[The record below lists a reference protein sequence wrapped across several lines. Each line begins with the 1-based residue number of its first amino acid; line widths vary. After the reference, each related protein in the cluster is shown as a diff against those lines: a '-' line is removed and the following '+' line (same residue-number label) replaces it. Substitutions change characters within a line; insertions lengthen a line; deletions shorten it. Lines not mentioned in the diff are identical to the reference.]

1 VQSKF
6 CIKKALSV
14 LNPVAKEQNQTS
26 QNKTKQNKKEEE
38 KEKQT
43 KKKTKI
49 RKETLF
55 SSPIPT

>member
-1 VQSKF
+1 MQSKF

-26 QNKTKQNKKEEE
+26 QNKTKQNKKEDE

-43 KKKTKI
+43 NKKKLK
-49 RKETLF
+49 
-55 SSPIPT
+55 